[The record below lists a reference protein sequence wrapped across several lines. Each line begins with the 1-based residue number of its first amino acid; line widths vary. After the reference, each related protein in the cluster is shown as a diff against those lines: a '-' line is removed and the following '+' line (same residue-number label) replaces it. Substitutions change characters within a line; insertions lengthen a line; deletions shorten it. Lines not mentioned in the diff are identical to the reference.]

1 LPQILL
7 RLIHACNDEAVTV
20 KEISEIINKDS
31 SLSAKVM
38 RMVNSVSCGLP
49 TRVTHMEQ
57 ALLLLGT
64 DAVKNIAVS
73 AAVFQV
79 FGGAKGDGVFDLKAF
94 WRHSL
99 RCASMAKLIAKRTEY
114 VAPEEAFL
122 SGLLHDIGKL
132 VLWVNFPREYGDILQ
147 SSAVGLADRENERL
161 GVTHSEVG
169 AWMIEQWQ
177 LQSFMADA
185 LRYHHESVTRIADA
199 LPLVKIVFVANLLTM
214 EPRDEGVAF
223 DAAHTLFEL
232 SRSEVEQLLA
242 DNDAQVEETARSLGI
257 KVQVS
262 ESDETGSESHD
273 QEEIALLRSVRD
285 VSLLQGTLQN
295 LLEAY
300 GQETILGIIRQ
311 GLQVL
316 FDIDNVLFLIRDPE
330 TSLLQGREGSEAVT
344 DGRVRELTLSLD
356 SPNCLPVHCLERRQP
371 LDSSGRFEPVDLSI
385 IDDQLIRLIGKNEM
399 LCLPL
404 LAHGEALG
412 VMVVGMNDI
421 ESFKRRG
428 QMNLLTMFVNQAA
441 LAVYADAVRSRQ
453 ASLVQAERLE
463 AASALAKK
471 VAHEVNN
478 PLGIIKNYIKIFG
491 MKLPEDDP
499 VHDQLRIINEELD
512 RVARIVQRLSDFS
525 EPPVRQTEPVNVN
538 AVLTD
543 LVKILRES
551 VQTDSR
557 VNIHLD
563 LAPSLPVIYSEKNS
577 LKQVFI
583 NLIKNAVESMPT
595 GGDLYIAT
603 EACEN
608 LARDTD
614 GGKKGECNTI
624 RITFRDNGPGIP
636 ENVKSRLFEPF
647 VTSKKGGHAGLGL
660 SVVYNI
666 VKELRGTVTCKSE
679 PPSGTQFDIVL
690 PVE

>member
-1 LPQILL
+1 
-7 RLIHACNDEAVTV
+7 
-20 KEISEIINKDS
+20 
-31 SLSAKVM
+31 
-38 RMVNSVSCGLP
+38 
-49 TRVTHMEQ
+49 
-57 ALLLLGT
+57 
-64 DAVKNIAVS
+64 
-73 AAVFQV
+73 
-79 FGGAKGDGVFDLKAF
+79 
-94 WRHSL
+94 
-99 RCASMAKLIAKRTEY
+99 
-114 VAPEEAFL
+114 
-122 SGLLHDIGKL
+122 
-132 VLWVNFPREYGDILQ
+132 
-147 SSAVGLADRENERL
+147 
-161 GVTHSEVG
+161 
-169 AWMIEQWQ
+169 MIEQWQ

-404 LAHGEALG
+404 IAHGEALG